1 MTTIEIELVKK
12 NSPKNRELL
21 DFLYDN
27 IDVINRRGYVV
38 SFRYAKDKGKY
49 PLLKIV
55 TSTSVIRENGVS
67 QIKNVIERL
76 ISGGGEE
83 GFIGGDSSG
92 GGGGSDIRDQMMNIM
107 GTKDRDRDDDED
119 ECLTNEKIRARSE
132 MINSM
137 RGNRWD
143 SKHEVPI
150 KDHMSDG
157 GGMSHRGIASDMPS
171 KKKGKSR
178 GSDRPINTKNV
189 TPSDDVFGELLMSKI
204 G

>member
-1 MTTIEIELVKK
+1 MSIIEIDLVKK

-27 IDVINRRGYVV
+27 IDNINRRGYVV
-38 SFRYAKDKGKY
+38 SFRYVKDKGKY
-49 PLLKIV
+49 PSLKLA
-55 TSTSVIRENGVS
+55 TSTSVIRENGVT

-107 GTKDRDRDDDED
+107 GTKDRDHDDDED

-143 SKHEVPI
+143 SKNEVPI

-178 GSDRPINTKNV
+178 GNDRPINTKNV